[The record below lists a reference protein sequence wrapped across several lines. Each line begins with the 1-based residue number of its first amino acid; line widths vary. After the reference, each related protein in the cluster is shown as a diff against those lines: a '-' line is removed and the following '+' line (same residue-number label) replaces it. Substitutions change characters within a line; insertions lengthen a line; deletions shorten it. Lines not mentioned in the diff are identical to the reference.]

1 MTRPALPPVRRVPA
15 FVPVPLRARADGW
28 TPLRQAEFV
37 GWLAETRSVSTAAQ
51 KVGMARETA
60 YRLRRRRGAEGFA
73 AAWDAALGVTPRTG
87 KVTNFDLATA
97 VREGTLRPVLRGG
110 RHVAVVRKPSISAI
124 LTLLARYDR
133 ALRETERE
141 SRRPRKVTRTKSAR
155 SVPPAAPAET
165 RPSLFR
171 CIAAT
176 DHHI

>member
-28 TPLRQAEFV
+28 TPLRQDEFI
-37 GWLAETRSVSTAAQ
+37 GYLAESRSVAAVAAA
-51 KVGMARETA
+51 VGMTRETA

-73 AAWDAALGVTPRTG
+73 AAWDTALGVTPRAQ
-87 KVTNFDLATA
+87 KVTHSDLATA
-97 VREGTLRPVLRGG
+97 VHEGTLRPVLRGG
-110 RHVAVVRKPSISAI
+110 RYVAVVRKPSISAI

-133 ALRETERE
+133 ALRATDRE
-141 SRRPRKVTRTKSAR
+141 SRRPRKVTRTKSEAT
-155 SVPPAAPAET
+155 VPAAAAEAAAG
-165 RPSLFR
+165 LFR